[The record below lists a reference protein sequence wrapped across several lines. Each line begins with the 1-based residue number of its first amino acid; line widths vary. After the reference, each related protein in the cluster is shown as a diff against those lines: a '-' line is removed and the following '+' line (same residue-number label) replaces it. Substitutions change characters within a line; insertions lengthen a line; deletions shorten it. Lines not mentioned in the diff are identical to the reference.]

1 MFAITFASGRLF
13 SAEFDEEEDEFDDDE
28 PVPPEDGTSFLDKFA
43 AIR

>member
-13 SAEFDEEEDEFDDDE
+13 SAEFEDEFDDDE

-43 AIR
+43 AVR